1 MRKESAIKKN
11 LDLLGEFMKYA
22 FDNPDVLEQ
31 IPPDA
36 ELVVLPID
44 DQELLE
50 YNRKMA
56 DNMFSQGRTV
66 VLVKMKKPE
75 PAVPELE
82 LMLIYL
88 HCFFY

>member
-75 PAVPELE
+75 PSVPELE
-82 LMLIYL
+82 LMLTGTG
-88 HCFFY
+88 

>member
-75 PAVPELE
+75 LSVPELE
-82 LMLIYL
+82 LMLTGTG
-88 HCFFY
+88 

>member
-75 PAVPELE
+75 PSVPVLE
-82 LMLIYL
+82 LMLTGTG
-88 HCFFY
+88 